1 MKKNRILSL
10 ALAALL
16 LAPAVGLAGQDG
28 RFARLRERAEVR
40 REMRDLARERV
51 RERAEIRREQR
62 RLRNEFRWRAPNAYR
77 DLHDLHD
84 RYYRHAYRDAVRD
97 ALRETRRALRDAY
110 RWNRW

>member
-1 MKKNRILSL
+1 MKQNRILSL

-28 RFARLRERAEVR
+28 RFDRLRDRAELR

-62 RLRNEFRWRAPNAYR
+62 RLRNELRWRGPNAYR
-77 DLHDLHD
+77 GLRD

-110 RWNRW
+110 RSYRW

>member
-51 RERAEIRREQR
+51 RERAGIRREQR

-77 DLHDLHD
+77 GLRD
-84 RYYRHAYRDAVRD
+84 RYYRHAYRDAARD

-110 RWNRW
+110 RSYRW

>member
-51 RERAEIRREQR
+51 RERAGIRREQR

-77 DLHDLHD
+77 DLRD

-110 RWNRW
+110 RSYRW